1 MGRKEFQILVIP
13 FKITNS
19 NQRLFS
25 IFRREKEDYWQ
36 WIAGGGED
44 QESIIQAAKR
54 EAFEE
59 AGINQNCRYIKLD
72 SLSMIPITHFKSFAK
87 REDIFVITEY
97 AFGVHAHNDIILSDE
112 HTENRWVNYETA
124 MQLLKWD
131 SNKTALWEL
140 NTRLNRGLI
149 L

>member
-1 MGRKEFQILVIP
+1 MGRIEFQILIIP

-54 EAFEE
+54 ESFEE

-87 REDIFVITEY
+87 REDIFVIPEY
-97 AFGVHAHNDIILSDE
+97 AFGQKSDKE
-112 HTENRWVNYETA
+112 GGVGYERGSSRYIA
-124 MQLLKWD
+124 Y
-131 SNKTALWEL
+131 NK
-140 NTRLNRGLI
+140 NFS
-149 L
+149 